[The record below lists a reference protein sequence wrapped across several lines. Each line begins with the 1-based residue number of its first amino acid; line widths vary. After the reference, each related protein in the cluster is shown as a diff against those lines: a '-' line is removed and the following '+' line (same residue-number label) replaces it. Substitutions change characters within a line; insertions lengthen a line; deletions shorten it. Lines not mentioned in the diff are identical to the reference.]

1 MILVCAPS
9 LHRNR
14 LGQVAGLVDVAAF
27 DGGDVVGQELE
38 GDDGQQG
45 DEAFFGVGDFYG
57 VVGQVADDGVAAGNY
72 SDYPTLP
79 GFDFVDV
86 ADHLIIHGLVIGGY
100 HYYGHFLVYE
110 GNGTMLHLGGG
121 IPLGMDVRDFLEF
134 QGTFQRH
141 RVVVAPAQIDEI
153 AGVGEDA
160 GEFADEV
167 AHLQGF
173 FHFGRDGGQGGDQLF
188 KTGFGQGAAHPGHAQ
203 GHQGKDGDLRGK
215 GFCRGHP
222 NLGPRVGIGSRVG
235 ASGDGGAHHVA
246 DAVDKDIPAARQFHR
261 CQRISRL
268 AGLRNGHHYVI
279 GKENRVAIAEF
290 RGVFHFH
297 GQARKG
303 LDQVFADEAGV
314 PRGAAGDDDDPPGLF
329 KAFAVVQDAR
339 EGDRVVFH
347 VDASAHAFAQ
357 GVGLLEDFLEHE
369 VRGAAFFQ
377 LAQGEFQF
385 NDAVVLFHLLQVVEL
400 RLPVPAQADYFLV
413 VQVDDLFGV
422 FNNGRGVRGQEVF
435 PLPYA
440 YEQRA
445 GFTGC
450 YHGVGIVLLDDGYG
464 VSAYHL
470 GQGQLHGVEQ
480 VGVAGSPH
488 VLDPLDQHLGVRI
501 ALKGVAFAQEG
512 FFQDGVVF
520 YDAVVDQGQLPGLGV
535 MGMGVDVAGFA
546 VGGPAGVG
554 DADGACGVFSLDV
567 ACQVGYFAFGFVDS
581 QLVCLVVCRVDDRQA
596 GAVVASVFEA
606 SLVPMYPTMPHIF
619 MFF

>member
-1 MILVCAPS
+1 M
-9 LHRNR
+9 
-14 LGQVAGLVDVAAF
+14 VDVAAF
-27 DGGDVVGQELE
+27 DGGYVVGQELE

-45 DEAFFGVGDFYG
+45 DEAFFGLRDFYG

-110 GNGTMLHLGGG
+110 GDGTMLHLGGG
-121 IPLGMDVRDFLEF
+121 IPLGMYVRDFLEF

-167 AHLQGF
+167 AGLQGF

-188 KTGFGQGAAHPGHAQ
+188 KAGFGQGASHTGHAQ
-203 GHQGKDGDLRGK
+203 GHQGQDGDLRGK
-215 GFCRGHP
+215 GLRRGDP
-222 NLGPRVGIGSRVG
+222 NLGPRVGIRAGVG

-261 CQRISRL
+261 CQRIGRL
-268 AGLRNGHHYVI
+268 AGLRNGHHNVI
-279 GKENRVAIAEF
+279 GKENGVAVAEF

-314 PRGAAGDDDDPPGLF
+314 PRGAVGDDDDPPRLF

-385 NDAVVLFHLLQVVEL
+385 NDAVVFFHLLQVVEL

-422 FNNGRGVRGQEVF
+422 FNNG
-435 PLPYA
+435 
-440 YEQRA
+440 
-445 GFTGC
+445 
-450 YHGVGIVLLDDGYG
+450 
-464 VSAYHL
+464 
-470 GQGQLHGVEQ
+470 
-480 VGVAGSPH
+480 
-488 VLDPLDQHLGVRI
+488 
-501 ALKGVAFAQEG
+501 
-512 FFQDGVVF
+512 
-520 YDAVVDQGQLPGLGV
+520 
-535 MGMGVDVAGFA
+535 
-546 VGGPAGVG
+546 
-554 DADGACGVFSLDV
+554 
-567 ACQVGYFAFGFVDS
+567 
-581 QLVCLVVCRVDDRQA
+581 
-596 GAVVASVFEA
+596 
-606 SLVPMYPTMPHIF
+606 
-619 MFF
+619 